1 MEHAYDVHGNTNN
14 RGEIEAGI
22 SRETYS
28 LSVSVDRKLNA
39 VYNAYCECTY
49 LNFKLDD
56 DVFNCLH
63 RCSCCRR
70 EAAVTNLKFGGG
82 TARVRKRY
90 QAWLVYLL
98 EFLFRAYG
106 LIEIVLFE

>member
-39 VYNAYCECTY
+39 IYNAYFENT
-49 LNFKLDD
+49 L
-56 DVFNCLH
+56 LH
-63 RCSCCRR
+63 
-70 EAAVTNLKFGGG
+70 KF
-82 TARVRKRY
+82 
-90 QAWLVYLL
+90 
-98 EFLFRAYG
+98 EFLA
-106 LIEIVLFE
+106 